1 MCSPGYPTNSP
12 SWGGYTANV
21 PPGSTCSCCL
31 GCLILTVSLV
41 TTHCHYLSMLLAPP
55 LDRLWAPR
63 SQELISILLLTHL
76 TRTELTGSEEMEFVE
91 LMDLWGFLF
100 GLSWKF
106 MCGGDLEF
114 SPRVWVPFSEGVSC
128 FCTGISMS
136 IYCKGEIFMTLRQ
149 KPGQRH
155 RDGFIWTSLEVF
167 VHLVLCEKLSKS
179 SHWWIWVQLY
189 FWRCF
194 CVRNKIVYVH
204 AKSLLLCLTL
214 CDPINCSP
222 PGSSVHGILQARV
235 LEWVPKP
242 FGWSFYSCW

>member
-114 SPRVWVPFSEGVSC
+114 SPRVWVPFSKGVSC
-128 FCTGISMS
+128 FDIAYLYGNQYEYLLQRWNFYDSETKAWAKAQRWIHLDKFGGVCTFS
-136 IYCKGEIFMTLRQ
+136 IMWEIKQ
-149 KPGQRH
+149 
-155 RDGFIWTSLEVF
+155 V
-167 VHLVLCEKLSKS
+167 
-179 SHWWIWVQLY
+179 
-189 FWRCF
+189 
-194 CVRNKIVYVH
+194 
-204 AKSLLLCLTL
+204 LTL
-214 CDPINCSP
+214 MNL
-222 PGSSVHGILQARV
+222 SSALF
-235 LEWVPKP
+235 LEM
-242 FGWSFYSCW
+242 FLC